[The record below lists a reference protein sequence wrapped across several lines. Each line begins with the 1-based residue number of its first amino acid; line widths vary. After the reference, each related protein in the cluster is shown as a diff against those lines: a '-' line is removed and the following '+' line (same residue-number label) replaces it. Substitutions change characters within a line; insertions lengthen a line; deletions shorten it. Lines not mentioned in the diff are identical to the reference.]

1 MAKFEHEQL
10 LNNLNVAATMPV
22 EKNKLDEWF
31 VNVPQLQI
39 LIDNINS
46 GEYIAS
52 ALSRYLYVQ
61 TAIVPLDQ
69 IANPDIN
76 NLLGWGIGSTDYRI
90 SQWETFE
97 PDSKPYLEET
107 NLLGCK
113 SIKKS
118 QSLIFNRTL
127 EGVTDSDADYYELL
141 QEFAHISGI
150 HWRNERNAYCKFD
163 KNGDLDN
170 IVSVSKEPIN
180 LVTVNRK
187 TLDEYLYLSNSAIIR
202 VFDFT
207 LFGKGFNGWNQH
219 DERII
224 HFRNTYFRQ
233 CIEPSN
239 GSYTRGF
246 QIITPKDSD
255 KDINK
260 RVSSFNNN
268 DDDKDDAVVKKPQY
282 AEFIAHDWRNKTVR
296 DISTDPRETTNY
308 FQADDNVLP
317 FEVSPAFFN
326 AEVLSKYKADKDK
339 YTISTRQIKCRESWV
354 LKSYDI
360 NEAGQIHTYICYLRS
375 LPYKEQLYWQSFN
388 EIPKSGIS
396 KRAYIQDFEGGW
408 GTEDIPL
415 AEVDPFD
422 DVKHK
427 LQNWRDSNVSWWAP
441 KDDSVFKKATAL
453 RTDSRSE
460 WENTFLELAKLVVEG
475 LKDKTIKEA
484 LRQVSIAPKKG
495 LGSIKLLEL
504 LCESDFSAL
513 NAIQKIRTFKAH
525 AKEAESNQ
533 YSKQVQTRYGSH
545 LKHFNSVCERL
556 LAELDIIEAKLKDY
570 KT

>member
-1 MAKFEHEQL
+1 MAKFEHEKL
-10 LNNLNVAATMPV
+10 LNKLSVAAAMPD

-31 VNVPQLQI
+31 VNVPQLKI

-69 IANPDIN
+69 LANPDIS

-118 QSLIFNRTL
+118 QSLIFHRTL
-127 EGVTDSDADYYELL
+127 EGVNDSDADYYELL

-150 HWRNERNAYCKFD
+150 HWRNERSAYCKFD
-163 KNGDLDN
+163 ENGDLNN
-170 IVSVSKEPIN
+170 IVSVSKKPINPIN
-180 LVTVNRK
+180 LVTVNRE
-187 TLDEYLYLSNSAIIR
+187 TLDEYLYLSNSAIVR

-207 LFGKGFNGWNQH
+207 LFGKDFNSWEQNNEEIKQ
-219 DERII
+219 IK
-224 HFRNTYFRQ
+224 NTHFRQ

-260 RVSSFNNN
+260 RVSSFNNDDDN
-268 DDDKDDAVVKKPQY
+268 DDVVVKKPQY
-282 AEFIAHDWRNKTVR
+282 AEFIAQDWRNKTVR

-308 FQADDNVLP
+308 FQADGNVLP

-339 YTISTRQIKCRESWV
+339 YTISTRRIDCRESWE

-360 NEAGQIHTYICYLRS
+360 NDAGQIHTYICYLRD

-408 GTEDIPL
+408 G
-415 AEVDPFD
+415 AEVDPLD

-427 LQNWRDSNVSWWAP
+427 LQNWQDSNVSWWAP
-441 KDDSVFKKATAL
+441 KDDRVFKNATAL
-453 RTDSRSE
+453 RTDSRGE

-475 LKDKTIKEA
+475 LKDKKIKEA
-484 LRQVSIAPKKG
+484 LRHVSIVPEKG
-495 LGSIKLLEL
+495 LGSIRLLEL

-513 NAIQKIRTFKAH
+513 SAIQKIRTFKAH
-525 AKEAESNQ
+525 AKEVESNQ

-556 LAELDIIEAKLKDY
+556 LDELDIIETRFNGL
-570 KT
+570 

>member
-10 LNNLNVAATMPV
+10 LNKLSVAATMPD

-46 GEYIAS
+46 DEYIAS
-52 ALSRYLYVQ
+52 ALSSYLYVQ

-69 IANPDIN
+69 LANPDIN
-76 NLLGWGIGSTDYRI
+76 NLLGWGIGPITHRI
-90 SQWETFE
+90 GQWETFK

-127 EGVTDSDADYYELL
+127 EGVNDSDADYYELL
-141 QEFAHISGI
+141 QEFAHISDI
-150 HWRNERNAYCKFD
+150 HWRDERGAYCKFD
-163 KNGDLDN
+163 KSGDLNN
-170 IVSVSKEPIN
+170 IVSVSKKPINPIN
-180 LVTVNRK
+180 LVTVNRE
-187 TLDEYLYLSNSAIIR
+187 TLDEYLYLSNSAIVR

-207 LFGKGFNGWNQH
+207 LFGKGFDSWEQNNEEIKQ
-219 DERII
+219 IK
-224 HFRNTYFRQ
+224 NTHFRQ

-282 AEFIAHDWRNKTVR
+282 VEFIAHDWRNKTVR

-308 FQADDNVLP
+308 FQAKDNNLP

-326 AEVLSKYKADKDK
+326 AEVLSRYKADKDK
-339 YTISTRQIKCRESWV
+339 YTISTRRIDCREAWE

-360 NEAGQIHTYICYLRS
+360 NEAGQVHAYICYLRD

-388 EIPKSGIS
+388 EEPKTGIS
-396 KRAYIQDFEGGW
+396 KRAIETDFQGNW
-408 GTEDIPL
+408 G
-415 AEVDPFD
+415 AVVDPLD
-422 DVKHK
+422 KVKSK
-427 LQNWRDSNVSWWAP
+427 LYDWRDSGTSWWKP
-441 KDDSVFKKATAL
+441 TESRVFGNVTCPL
-453 RTDSRSE
+453 TDSKDE
-460 WENTFLELAKLVVEG
+460 WADAFMELSKLIAEG
-475 LKDKTIKEA
+475 FRIKPIRKALDDAGVDYDDKD
-484 LRQVSIAPKKG
+484 Q
-495 LGSIKLLEL
+495 SIKLLKL
-504 LCESDFSAL
+504 LCQEKFSAL
-513 NAIQKIRTFKAH
+513 TEMQMIRTKFKGHSGASKTEEISKQIQKEH
-525 AKEAESNQ
+525 GG
-533 YSKQVQTRYGSH
+533 YP
-545 LKHFNSVCERL
+545 KHFNAICERL
-556 LAELDIIEAKLKDY
+556 LAELDIIETKFKGL
-570 KT
+570 

>member
-10 LNNLNVAATMPV
+10 LNKLTVAATIPD

-31 VNVPQLQI
+31 ENVPQLQI

-46 GEYIAS
+46 DEYIACT
-52 ALSRYLYVQ
+52 LSKHLYIQ

-69 IANPDIN
+69 LTNPDIN
-76 NLLGWGIGSTDYRI
+76 DLLGWGISSTDYRI
-90 SQWETFE
+90 CQWETFE

-118 QSLIFNRTL
+118 QSLIFHRTL
-127 EGVTDSDADYYELL
+127 EGVDDSDADYYELL

-207 LFGKGFNGWNQH
+207 LFGKEFQSWNQNN
-219 DERII
+219 EEIKQI
-224 HFRNTYFRQ
+224 KNTHFRQ
-233 CIEPSN
+233 CQSFN

-260 RVSSFNNN
+260 RVSSFNS
-268 DDDKDDAVVKKPQY
+268 DDVVKKPQY

-308 FQADDNVLP
+308 FQADGNVLP
-317 FEVSPAFFN
+317 FELSPAFFN

-339 YTISTRQIKCRESWV
+339 YTISTRRIDCREAWE

-360 NEAGQIHTYICYLRS
+360 NKAGQIHTYICYLRD

-408 GTEDIPL
+408 G
-415 AEVDPFD
+415 AEVDPLD
-422 DVKHK
+422 GVKHK
-427 LQNWRDSNVSWWAP
+427 LQNWHDSNVSWWIL
-441 KDDSVFKKATAL
+441 KDDSLLKNVMPPV
-453 RTDSRSE
+453 TDSIDQWASA
-460 WENTFLELAKLVVEG
+460 FLELAKLVVEG
-475 LKDKTIKEA
+475 LRPEKIKEA
-484 LRQVSIAPKKG
+484 LNQVNIDHGKG
-495 LGSIKLLEL
+495 ALSIKLLEL
-504 LCESDFSAL
+504 LCKSDFPTL
-513 NAIQKIRTFKAH
+513 REIQLMRTFKAH
-525 AKEAESNQ
+525 AKVSESKQ
-533 YSKQVQTRYGSH
+533 YSKQVQTRYGS
-545 LKHFNSVCERL
+545 LPKHFNSVCEIL
-556 LAELDIIEAKLKDY
+556 LDELDIIETRFKGL
-570 KT
+570 